1 MIKNTIILI
10 IATLLGTAVLM
21 PATQVGAVDVF
32 KDEACNGDTSIC
44 GSDNTELTDILTVV
58 INTMIYITGIIAVIM
73 IIIGGIKYTTSSGDA
88 SGITSAKNTILYSVI
103 GLVIA
108 IMSFAIV
115 NFVLDRFGASSGG
128 SSTEGTTEE
137 AAPSGG
143 GTTPSGT
150 GTPTAPST
158 RRNQTP

>member
-10 IATLLGTAVLM
+10 IATLLGTAVLI
-21 PATQVGAVDVF
+21 PATRVSAVDVF
-32 KDEACNGDTSIC
+32 PSEACQGDTNIC
-44 GSDNTELTDILTVV
+44 GDGKTELTSILTVV
-58 INTMIYITGIIAVIM
+58 INTMIYITSIIAVIM
-73 IIIGGIKYTTSSGDA
+73 IIIGGIKYITSSGDA
-88 SGITSAKNTILYSVI
+88 NGITSAKNTILYSVI

-128 SSTEGTTEE
+128 SSSEGTTEE

-150 GTPTAPST
+150 GTPTAP
-158 RRNQTP
+158 